1 MINVW
6 GDSTV
11 TAIVAHLS
19 RSEVAEMER
28 QGVPDLDEIHI
39 PGHAPIPSA
48 KKGDKKQAIS
58 AIEEKSNQ
66 VLGDVENFNVKASQD
81 FRLRQNSYP
90 EFIDK
95 GSQYQVK
102 F

>member
-19 RSEVAEMER
+19 RREVAEMER
-28 QGVPDLDEIHI
+28 QGVPDLDELHI
-39 PGHAPIPSA
+39 PGHAPIPSGKN
-48 KKGDKKQAIS
+48 KKKAA
-58 AIEEKSNQ
+58 AIEEKSNEII
-66 VLGDVENFNVKASQD
+66 GSAVEPAFNVKASPD
-81 FRLRQNSYP
+81 FQLRQNSYP

-95 GSQYQVK
+95 GSQYQIK